1 MEIDTEKGTVI
12 YTDAFFRYANIE
24 ENIPIG
30 VCQNW
35 EEAFRTYDRVRK
47 RADIILPAIDPD
59 VFKRH
64 PKGVVA

>member
-1 MEIDTEKGTVI
+1 MAMEIDTEKGTVI

-35 EEAFRTYDRVRK
+35 EAAFELTIVCENELTSSFR
-47 RADIILPAIDPD
+47 P
-59 VFKRH
+59 
-64 PKGVVA
+64 